1 MSINNRFGINI
12 DAKTF
17 GIIEIIIATLIW
29 GSLGVMIRNID
40 MDPFSIVA
48 YRSLIALPV
57 MMLLFVKNRE
67 RLDKNYK
74 LLILSS
80 VAIAMAW
87 SAHFFA
93 FKLTTIANTVVLLYT
108 GPIYV
113 AILSP
118 LLLKEVRE
126 KKTNIC
132 LILSI
137 AGMFLMYNQG
147 LGDELNDRGL
157 MLGAISGILFAFV
170 IISTKKLSK
179 DYSSIT
185 IVTMQLFFS
194 VIILSP
200 ALFVEQ
206 QELISNLPL
215 LLVLGLVHTAV
226 AEFLYIDGLIRVS
239 TQRSSTISYIE
250 PASAIIYAII
260 LLNEVPKGLEVV
272 GISLIAAANIILNVN
287 REDIKKIIKR

>member
-1 MSINNRFGINI
+1 MNNRFGINV

-67 RLDKNYK
+67 RLNKNYK

-170 IISTKKLSK
+170 IIST
-179 DYSSIT
+179 
-185 IVTMQLFFS
+185 
-194 VIILSP
+194 
-200 ALFVEQ
+200 
-206 QELISNLPL
+206 
-215 LLVLGLVHTAV
+215 
-226 AEFLYIDGLIRVS
+226 
-239 TQRSSTISYIE
+239 
-250 PASAIIYAII
+250 
-260 LLNEVPKGLEVV
+260 
-272 GISLIAAANIILNVN
+272 
-287 REDIKKIIKR
+287 

>member
-1 MSINNRFGINI
+1 MN
-12 DAKTF
+12 
-17 GIIEIIIATLIW
+17 
-29 GSLGVMIRNID
+29 
-40 MDPFSIVA
+40 PFSIVA

-132 LILSI
+132 LIL
-137 AGMFLMYNQG
+137 
-147 LGDELNDRGL
+147 
-157 MLGAISGILFAFV
+157 
-170 IISTKKLSK
+170 
-179 DYSSIT
+179 
-185 IVTMQLFFS
+185 
-194 VIILSP
+194 
-200 ALFVEQ
+200 
-206 QELISNLPL
+206 
-215 LLVLGLVHTAV
+215 
-226 AEFLYIDGLIRVS
+226 
-239 TQRSSTISYIE
+239 
-250 PASAIIYAII
+250 
-260 LLNEVPKGLEVV
+260 
-272 GISLIAAANIILNVN
+272 
-287 REDIKKIIKR
+287 

>member
-1 MSINNRFGINI
+1 MNIRNKIGINL
-12 DAKTF
+12 DSKTF
-17 GIIEIIIATLIW
+17 GIIEIIFATLIW
-29 GSLGVMIRNID
+29 GSLGVVIRNID

-48 YRSLIALPV
+48 YRALIALPI
-57 MMLLFVKNRE
+57 MIILFSKNRE
-67 RLDKNYK
+67 KLNKNYK

-80 VAIAMAW
+80 IAITLAW

-137 AGMFLMYNQG
+137 LGMFLMYNQG

-170 IISTKKLSK
+170 IISTKRLSK

-185 IVTMQLFFS
+185 IVTMQLLAS

-200 ALFVEQ
+200 SLFIEQ
-206 QELISNLPL
+206 QVVINNLPL
-215 LLVLGLVHTAV
+215 LLTLGLIHTAL

-239 TQRSSTISYIE
+239 TQKASTISYIE

-260 LLNEVPKGLEVV
+260 LLNEIPKGLEII
-272 GISLIAAANIILNVN
+272 GISLIATANIILYVN
-287 REDIKKIIKR
+287 IDDIKKIIKR

>member
-1 MSINNRFGINI
+1 MM
-12 DAKTF
+12 
-17 GIIEIIIATLIW
+17 ATLYLK
-29 GSLGVMIRNID
+29 SVVKS
-40 MDPFSIVA
+40 F
-48 YRSLIALPV
+48 YLPV

-239 TQRSSTISYIE
+239 TQRASTISYIE